1 MKIIHKGFEQID
13 KDKKLNSYGVEEMSQ
28 VGDLISKIGLLGFY
42 DNGNYRVAMLKDGT
56 KIRISFDPKAT
67 KLVPKFAENCDFQI
81 SSICDAGCSY
91 CYAGATK
98 NGKYADLRNLKF
110 LDTLHSYTELAI
122 NGNDMSHP
130 DLEWFLEK
138 MKEKKILTNLTINQF
153 HFDKFYD
160 KLVDYKNRGL
170 LHGIG
175 VSLNDKKEINQE
187 FKDKVAALK
196 DGIIHVIAGIL
207 TEEQIEKLK
216 DDRLKVLFLGYKTK
230 CRGVT
235 YYDKFANQVK
245 ERINW
250 LADNIMKIRDYFAV
264 VSFDNLAL
272 EQLDMQNKI
281 SPEDWELLYMGDDG
295 SYTFYIDGV
304 TNMFFKDSIQE
315 EGFEIKNNVDDM
327 FEVILEKYA
336 NF

>member
-1 MKIIHKGFEQID
+1 MKIVHKGFELVNAD
-13 KDKKLNSYGVEEMSQ
+13 GKLKNYSISEIVQ
-28 VGDLISKIGLLGFY
+28 VGDLVVNRGLKGLY
-42 DNGNYRVAMLKDGT
+42 DNGNYRVIILNDGT
-56 KIRISFDPKAT
+56 KIRITFDSSDEKQIPE
-67 KLVPKFAENCDFQI
+67 FAENCDFQI
-81 SSICDAGCSY
+81 SSVCDAGCSY

-110 LDTLHSYTELAI
+110 LDTLHPYTELAI

-138 MKEKKILTNLTINQF
+138 MKEKNVLTNLTINQF

-160 KLVDYKNRGL
+160 KLVEYKNSGL
-170 LHGIG
+170 LNGIG
-175 VSLNDKKEINQE
+175 ISLNDKNEINQE
-187 FKDKVAALK
+187 FKDKVAELK
-196 DGIIHVIAGIL
+196 DGVIHVIAGIL

-235 YYDKFANQVK
+235 YYDKFASQVK

-250 LADNIMKIRDYFAV
+250 LADNIMTIRDYFAV

-272 EQLDMQNKI
+272 EQLEMQSKI
-281 SPEDWELLYMGDDG
+281 SPKDWELLYMGDDG

-304 TNMFFKDSIQE
+304 SNMFFKDSTQE
-315 EGFEIKNNVDDM
+315 EGFEIKDNVDDM
-327 FEVILEKYA
+327 FKVILNNYA

>member
-1 MKIIHKGFEQID
+1 MKIIHKGFEEIN
-13 KDKKLNSYGVEEMSQ
+13 KDNKLKGYSFKEVTM
-28 VGDLISKIGLLGFY
+28 VGDLISNKGLLGYY
-42 DNGNYRVAMLKDGT
+42 DNGNYRVVMLNDGT
-56 KIRISFDPKAT
+56 KIRINFDSKENKQIPE
-67 KLVPKFAENCDFQI
+67 FAENCDFQI
-81 SSICDAGCSY
+81 SSVCDAGCSY

-98 NGKYADLRNLKF
+98 NGKYADLKNLKF
-110 LDTLHSYTELAI
+110 LDTLHPYTELAI

-138 MKEKKILTNLTINQF
+138 MKEKKVLTNLTINQF

-175 VSLNDKKEINQE
+175 VSLNDKNEITEE
-187 FKDKVAALK
+187 FKDKVASLK
-196 DGIIHVIAGIL
+196 DGVIHVIAGIL
-207 TEEQIEKLK
+207 TEEQVKKLK
-216 DDRLKVLFLGYKTK
+216 DNRLKVLFLGYKNK

-245 ERINW
+245 EKIEW
-250 LADNIMKIRDYFAV
+250 LANNIMDIRNYFAV

-281 SPEDWELLYMGDDG
+281 SKEDWELLYMGDDG

-304 TNMFFKDSIQE
+304 TNMFFKDSTQE
-315 EGFEIKNNVDDM
+315 DGFELKDNIDDM
-327 FEVILEKYA
+327 FKVIVSKYS
-336 NF
+336 NN